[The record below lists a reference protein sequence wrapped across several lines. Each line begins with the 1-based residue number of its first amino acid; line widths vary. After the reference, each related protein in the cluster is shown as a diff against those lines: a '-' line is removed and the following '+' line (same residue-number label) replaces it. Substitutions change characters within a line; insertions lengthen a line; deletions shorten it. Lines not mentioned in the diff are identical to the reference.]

1 MTNRFAVAVLT
12 VFAALLVAAPAQ
24 AATFV
29 VTEIDDSRDGQCN
42 GDCSL
47 REALDA
53 ANANAAP
60 DEIVLP
66 AGTLK
71 LTLFGVEDENAS
83 GDIDVRND
91 VTIRGQG
98 AAATKIQST
107 LDDRVFDLR
116 TGAAD
121 LQVLDL
127 TVTGGE
133 AKAPNDEGG
142 GVRAEDGGELL
153 LERVVVSGNVS
164 RGEAANGFGGGIF
177 MGPGPLVVRDSAI
190 LGNVA
195 TGVGFGGGIFVGS
208 SASAVALTNVTIAD
222 NIATGS
228 AGGGIFFNGTAA
240 TAIVN
245 TTIAGNQA
253 DSGGGG
259 IGGATGNV
267 RLRSS
272 ILAGNKTETDEPD
285 CEEAPQPTSEGGNVI
300 AAECGTT
307 NPSDALT
314 SQPLLGALTASAV
327 PVLEPLAG
335 SPALDRAVGPCP
347 ATDARGV
354 ARPQGPGCDAGAAE
368 LPVAA
373 PPAPA
378 PAGGAPA
385 TIVAPSKAGLKAL
398 PATLKLKEGKVS
410 VTLSC
415 LSGPAC
421 AGNLKLTKPGP
432 ARKGKRT
439 PIVLAQKGFS
449 LAGGQQAVVKAPLTK
464 LGKAATEGRRSLG
477 ATLTV
482 KLNGAAAALTQ
493 KVQISR

>member
-1 MTNRFAVAVLT
+1 MTNRCVIALLA
-12 VFAALLVAAPAQ
+12 VFAALLVAAPAH

-29 VTEIDDSRDGQCN
+29 VTEIDDTRDGQCN

-66 AGTLK
+66 AGTLQ

-83 GDIDVRND
+83 GDIDIRND

-107 LDDRVFDLR
+107 LPDRVFDLR
-116 TGAAD
+116 TSAAD
-121 LQVLDL
+121 LRLLDL

-133 AKAPNDEGG
+133 VLDPNDRGG
-142 GVRAEDGGELL
+142 GIRAAEGGELL

-164 RGEAANGFGGGIF
+164 RGAAANGFGGGIF
-177 MGPGPLVVRDSAI
+177 MGPGALLVRDSAI

-195 TGVGFGGGIFVGS
+195 TGVGFGGGIFVDS
-208 SASAVALTNVTIAD
+208 AASAVTLTNVTIAD
-222 NIATGS
+222 NLSTGGT
-228 AGGGIFFNGTAA
+228 GGGILFNGPVAA
-240 TAIVN
+240 AIVN
-245 TTIAGNQA
+245 TTITGNQA

-259 IGGATGNV
+259 IGGVTSKV
-267 RLRSS
+267 WLRSS
-272 ILAGNKTETDEPD
+272 ILAGNKTETNEPD
-285 CEEAPQPTSEGGNVI
+285 CEENPELTSEGGNVI
-300 AAECGTT
+300 AAECGTAG
-307 NPSDALT
+307 PGDALT

-378 PAGGAPA
+378 PAGSAPA
-385 TIVAPSKAGLKAL
+385 TVVAPSKAGLKAL
-398 PATLKLKEGKVS
+398 PAKLKLKEGKVS

-432 ARKGKRT
+432 ARKAKRA
-439 PIVLAQKGFS
+439 PVVLAQKGFS
-449 LAGGQQAVVKAPLTK
+449 IAGGQQAVVKAPLTK
-464 LGKAATEGRRSLG
+464 LGKAAAEGRRSLG

-482 KLNGAAAALTQ
+482 KLNGVVAALTQ